1 MVFLAGKPPN
11 IWLYTGVLY
20 GIFGREIAKSPNIWL
35 YTGVFYDIFGREI
48 AKHMVVHRCFLW
60 YYWQGNR
67 QTYGCTPVFSMVFLA
82 GKSPNIWLYTGVFY
96 GIFGREIA
104 RHMIVHRCFIWYFWQ
119 GNRQTYGCTPVFS
132 MEFLAG
138 KSPTIWLYTV

>member
-35 YTGVFYDIFGREI
+35 YTGVFY
-48 AKHMVVHRCFLW
+48 
-60 YYWQGNR
+60 
-67 QTYGCTPVFSMVFLA
+67 
-82 GKSPNIWLYTGVFY
+82 

-104 RHMIVHRCFIWYFWQ
+104 NHMVVHGVKYTVLASPTHCSLHDLPLPCFI
-119 GNRQTYGCTPVFS
+119 PDFS
-132 MEFLAG
+132 QVGMIATA
-138 KSPTIWLYTV
+138 KS